1 MIERGGKVRVAL
13 ELRPVE
19 VYARSGARGRL
30 VWVGLLRWGGAWDVG
45 QRRANVAG
53 SEGRDGGELGDG
65 ERVVEAIER

>member
-30 VWVGLLRWGGAWDVG
+30 VWIGLLRWGGPLDVG
-45 QRRANVAG
+45 ERRANVAG
-53 SEGRDGGELGDG
+53 SDRRGGGELGDA
-65 ERVVEAIER
+65 ERVVEAIEH